1 MRVEWLSEARG
12 EFRAFLQYYKTEVGT
27 QYAERFGDKV
37 LNSVEQLSEFPEMG
51 VLKHDSVMGRY
62 GFRALF
68 IDQYVCVYKIEGET
82 VYIYH
87 WLTHERTT
95 CFIFLAWIPNSRDFI
110 NNKIY
115 LQMRLFRKEG
125 RILFPI

>member
-1 MRVEWLSEARG
+1 MRRQCSVRVEWLSEARG

-27 QYAERFGDKV
+27 QYAERFADKV
-37 LNSVEQLSEFPEMG
+37 LSSVEQLSEFPEMG
-51 VLKHDSVMGRY
+51 VLKRDSVMGRY

-87 WLTHERTT
+87 LADARKNYMFH
-95 CFIFLAWIPNSRDFI
+95 IFGADS
-110 NNKIY
+110 
-115 LQMRLFRKEG
+115 
-125 RILFPI
+125 